1 METNQTALLFPGG
14 VREVFHRKGED
25 YDLFW
30 PEDKADFVR
39 VAARFN
45 ATVVPI
51 SAIGSADSANILLDP
66 EELVDLPFGIGDRLR
81 NSSENT
87 IAARFDQSNSDELF
101 VPPLVTPGIPARHYF
116 IFGKPFHTA
125 SVDHTNRQ
133 TCMSLYSEVRSE
145 LRRGLDD
152 LIAARET
159 DPFKDFATRLAV
171 ERLSGK
177 QAPTFSIDEL
187 NK

>member
-1 METNQTALLFPGG
+1 M
-14 VREVFHRKGED
+14 
-25 YDLFW
+25 
-30 PEDKADFVR
+30 
-39 VAARFN
+39 
-45 ATVVPI
+45 
-51 SAIGSADSANILLDP
+51 
-66 EELVDLPFGIGDRLR
+66 DLPFGLGDRLR

-87 IAARFDQSNSDELF
+87 ISARFDQSNSDELF

-116 IFGKPFHTA
+116 VFGKPFHTA
-125 SVDHTNRQ
+125 SVDYNNRES
-133 TCMSLYSEVRSE
+133 CMSLYGEVKSE

-152 LIAARET
+152 LIVARKA